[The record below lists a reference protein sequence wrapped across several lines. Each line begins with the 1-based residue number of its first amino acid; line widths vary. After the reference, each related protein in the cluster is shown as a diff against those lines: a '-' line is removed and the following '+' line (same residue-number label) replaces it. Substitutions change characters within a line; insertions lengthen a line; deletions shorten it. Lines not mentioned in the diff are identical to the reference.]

1 MSKAAASRE
10 ARAEDVRGG
19 PGHTVILAV
28 ALAVPAVKL
37 AYTVGGQ
44 EAAWEVLIVM
54 EPANWPDIL
63 IGMVLASPALAAVL
77 AVVSSRMVFAYFAAK
92 GAETRAGKGAET
104 GALPAPTGAAAVAR
118 VAALAAVNP
127 VAVGILM
134 AVFFGPWW
142 GTATGLVAFALRQ
155 GVVAEYRLGRRAPDG
170 TPRRRPPGGARTWR
184 HHVTATQQ
192 WAALLLAVVALPL
205 AAFASALDGTS
216 WAPVVD
222 CTVDTAEGTYQD
234 RLIELTRRGNG
245 VVGWSPAHHEAV
257 NGVACTSAGTRVV
270 RDPWWRG

>member
-1 MSKAAASRE
+1 MSKAAASRG
-10 ARAEDVRGG
+10 ARAEDERGG
-19 PGHTVILAV
+19 PDHTVILAV

-37 AYTVGGQ
+37 AYTVGGH

-54 EPANWPDIL
+54 EPTNWPDIL

-77 AVVSSRMVFAYFAAK
+77 AVVSSRMVFAHFAARSV
-92 GAETRAGKGAET
+92 AT
-104 GALPAPTGAAAVAR
+104 GAVTTATGPAAVAR
-118 VAALAAVNP
+118 GVALAAVNP
-127 VAVGILM
+127 LAVGILM

-155 GVVAEYRLGRRAPDG
+155 GVVAEYRLGRRTPDG
-170 TPRRRPPGGARTWR
+170 ALRRTPPGAPRTWR
-184 HHVTATQQ
+184 HRVTATQQ
-192 WAALLLAVVALPL
+192 WAALFLAVLALPFT
-205 AAFASALDGTS
+205 AFASALDGTS

-222 CTVDTAEGTYQD
+222 CTVDTEDGSHPD

-257 NGVACTSAGTRVV
+257 NGTACTSAGTRVI
-270 RDPWWRG
+270 RDPWYG